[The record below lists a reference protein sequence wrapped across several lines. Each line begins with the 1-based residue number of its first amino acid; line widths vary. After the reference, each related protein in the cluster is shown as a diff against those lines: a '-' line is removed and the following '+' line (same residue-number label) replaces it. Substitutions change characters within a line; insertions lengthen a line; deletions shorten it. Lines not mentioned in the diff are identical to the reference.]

1 MMSSV
6 SGMAS
11 ASGTIDKGEPE
22 PAPPPADP
30 SKPMPWDERDDEP
43 THQIALQ
50 EPPKVD
56 EVVHPDLDAT
66 AVHDAVDPRLLQAM
80 KSGAA
85 SDGQLRAAAVAP
97 AIQVQAPVVEEP
109 QPQASEPPPT
119 RVAFSPASSDEARST
134 REPPYLPL
142 AVGVRVRLV
151 SDGSSLRVV
160 PDDGTVDGGTTAILV
175 PTNADDDLRTLFAR
189 LR

>member
-1 MMSSV
+1 MVSSV

-11 ASGTIDKGEPE
+11 ASGTTERHEPE
-22 PAPPPADP
+22 PPPSRPAAAS
-30 SKPMPWDERDDEP
+30 SKPMPWDEREERDDEP
-43 THQIALQ
+43 THQIALP
-50 EPPKVD
+50 ETPKVE
-56 EVVHPDLDAT
+56 EVQHPDLDAT
-66 AVHDAVDPRLLQAM
+66 AVHEAVDPKLLQAL
-80 KSGAA
+80 KPGAA
-85 SDGQLRAAAVAP
+85 SDGQIRAAAALE
-97 AIQVQAPVVEEP
+97 AP

-151 SDGSSLRVV
+151 SDGSSVRVV